1 MIRILLIN
9 EQKVVREGLK
19 LLLEAEPDLEVVG
32 SVNNG
37 NAALSTI
44 EYTNL
49 DIVIVNKRLTEI
61 NEFDLVKKIRQQY
74 PKIKMIVL
82 SNEVDEYHF
91 VRVLELGV
99 EGYIYETSPTDKIK
113 DAIRSIYKGNKYLD
127 DAAISTIVLPKISKS
142 FSDVKPQKLEQNH
155 KLEQKKYLALQEAQ
169 TIFDNRFL
177 FKPFPDS
184 QDLSKVTSNNDFV
197 QDNYLELPESIEK
210 RSIWE
215 KRINFWLIL
224 AGLGLAATILGFFS
238 MKYSREATIVLDNAV
253 INGEKIAITS
263 PTEGTLQE
271 VNYEKGIE
279 IKANEILA
287 KVEKLKDNDT
297 EELIAQLEA
306 DINLKQ
312 QQITN
317 TNKFISVIENDLKL
331 LQTEESPTLIGSK
344 ETENLLEPE
353 DNSREIA
360 NLEQQIINQKVSAS
374 LLKKELSNLQKTLTR
389 TKSQFLNNQVFNVKA
404 PRSGKIH
411 DLNFTTGE
419 FVASNQQIATMVDCQ
434 NLWIEAIAEADVVAK
449 INLQK
454 KVAVQLSD
462 QENSIAGKITLIES
476 LENSLSRIVVDVDF
490 ASLESTSQDY
500 CDLGLSAQISI
511 DK

>member
-9 EQKVVREGLK
+9 EQKVVTEGLK

-74 PKIKMIVL
+74 PKIKMIIL

-91 VRVLELGV
+91 VRSLELGV

-113 DAIRSIYKGNKYLD
+113 DAIRSICNGNKYLD

-142 FSDVKPQKLEQNH
+142 FSDPKPQ

-177 FKPFPDS
+177 FKPFPEN
-184 QDLSKVTSNNDFV
+184 QDLSKVPPNNDFT
-197 QDNYLELPESIEK
+197 QDNYLELPESVEK
-210 RSIWE
+210 SQSIWE

-224 AGLGLAATILGFFS
+224 AGLGLTATILGFFS

-287 KVEKLKDNDT
+287 KVEKLKDVDT
-297 EELIAQLEA
+297 EELIEQLEA
-306 DINLKQ
+306 DINIKQ
-312 QQITN
+312 QQIKN

-331 LQTEESPTLIGSK
+331 LQTEESSTLIGSN
-344 ETENLLEPE
+344 ETKNLLEPD

-411 DLNFTTGE
+411 DLNSTIGE
-419 FVASNQQIATMVDCQ
+419 FVTPNQQIATLVDCQ
-434 NLWIEAIAEADVVAK
+434 NLWIEAIAEAEVVAK

-454 KVAVQLSD
+454 KVTVQLSD
-462 QENSIAGKITLIES
+462 QENFIPGKITLIES

-490 ASLESTSQDY
+490 AGLESTSQDY